1 MKLIEK
7 TRPDR
12 DHRKS
17 SRSGG
22 PVGAGD
28 ADSGRGVRVVVGVSL
43 GRLNRVLGSQT
54 STLGLVLLIALA
66 WTGFTTIGGSGFL
79 GSFNL
84 YSIGQ
89 LAARDAV
96 LGMAQAIL
104 IVVARMNLA
113 VGGIGAVCTS
123 LLGYLLVVAGAP
135 LWLALVLV
143 CVMGALAG
151 LLMGFAELSTGLS
164 SFIVTLAFLSIYDG
178 GALLAT
184 GGHQFQITSPALTKL
199 GNGTL
204 LSPAICPL
212 VAVAILCAV
221 LCWLLFFRNSLGWK
235 MLAVGANE
243 RAARASGVNVAGVV
257 LAAYA
262 LSGVLSGVASIMN
275 ASYELNVNAGFG
287 ADWLLPSF
295 IAAVLGGV
303 SLIGGEISVAGI
315 LLAAVFYDSL
325 QSGLTIINVPSYW
338 IELPQGLVLLG
349 ALMLDQ
355 VRRRRARTLE
365 LTPPA
370 EPGTMAHPS

>member
-1 MKLIEK
+1 V
-7 TRPDR
+7 RR
-12 DHRKS
+12 AFH
-17 SRSGG
+17 
-22 PVGAGD
+22 AGD
-28 ADSGRGVRVVVGVSL
+28 AGSGLGVGRAIGVSL
-43 GRLNRVLGSQT
+43 GRLSKLLGSHT
-54 STLGLVLLIALA
+54 SVLGLVLLIALT

-84 YSIGQ
+84 YSVGQ

-96 LGMAQAIL
+96 LGMAQALL

-113 VGGIGAVCTS
+113 AGGIGAMCTS
-123 LLGYLLVVAGAP
+123 LLGYLLVVAHAP

-143 CVMGALAG
+143 CVVGVLAA
-151 LLMGFAELSTGLS
+151 LLMGFAELATGLS
-164 SFIVTLAFLSIYDG
+164 SFIVTLAFLSVYDG

-184 GGHQFQITSPALTKL
+184 GGRQFQITSPAMQTL

-204 LSPAICPL
+204 LFPAICPL
-212 VAVAILCAV
+212 MAVAVVCGV
-221 LCWLLFFRNSLGWK
+221 LCWLLYFRNSLGWK

-243 RAARASGVNVAGVV
+243 RAARASGLNVAGVV

-262 LSGVLSGVASIMN
+262 LSGLLCGVATVMN

-303 SLIGGEISVAGI
+303 ALTGGEISVAGI
-315 LLAAVFYDSL
+315 LLAALFYDSL
-325 QSGLTIINVPSYW
+325 QSGLTIIDVPSYW
-338 IELPQGLVLLG
+338 IELPQGLVLL
-349 ALMLDQ
+349 AAVLLDQ
-355 VRRRRARTLE
+355 ARRRRARPLA

-370 EPGTMAHPS
+370 EPGTAGLSS

>member
-1 MKLIEK
+1 MA
-7 TRPDR
+7 RV
-12 DHRKS
+12 
-17 SRSGG
+17 
-22 PVGAGD
+22 PVRGGD
-28 ADSGRGVRVVVGVSL
+28 AGSGRGARSTIGVAL
-43 GRLNRVLGSQT
+43 GRLNQVLGSQT
-54 STLGLVLLIALA
+54 STLGLVLLIAVA
-66 WTGFTTIGGSGFL
+66 WTGFTTIGGSGFI

-96 LGMAQAIL
+96 LGMAQAML

-113 VGGIGAVCTS
+113 LGGIGAVCTS
-123 LLGYLLVVAGAP
+123 LLGYLLVIAHAP
-135 LWLALVLV
+135 LALALVVV
-143 CVMGALAG
+143 CVVGVLAA
-151 LLMGFAELSTGLS
+151 LLMGFAELLTGLS

-184 GGHQFQITSPALTKL
+184 HGHQFQITSPALQAL
-199 GNGTL
+199 GNGML
-204 LSPAICPL
+204 FSPAICPL
-212 VAVAILCAV
+212 VAVAILCGV

-243 RAARASGVNVAGVV
+243 RAARASGVNVPGVV

-262 LSGVLSGVASIMN
+262 LSGLLCGVASIMN

-287 ADWLLPSF
+287 AGWLLPSF

-303 SLIGGEISVAGI
+303 ALSGGEVSVAGI

-325 QSGLTIINVPSYW
+325 QSGLTIIDVPSYW
-338 IELPQGLVLLG
+338 IELPQGLVLLA

-355 VRRRRARTLE
+355 VRRRRARPLE
-365 LTPPA
+365 ITPPA
-370 EPGTMAHPS
+370 EESGAAALPS

>member
-1 MKLIEK
+1 M
-7 TRPDR
+7 
-12 DHRKS
+12 
-17 SRSGG
+17 
-22 PVGAGD
+22 
-28 ADSGRGVRVVVGVSL
+28 
-43 GRLNRVLGSQT
+43 
-54 STLGLVLLIALA
+54 LLIALA
-66 WTGFTTIGGSGFL
+66 WTGFTTLGGSGFI

-96 LGMAQAIL
+96 LGMAQALL

-135 LWLALVLV
+135 LWLAIVLV
-143 CVMGALAG
+143 FVVGVLAALVMG
-151 LLMGFAELSTGLS
+151 FTELTTGLS
-164 SFIVTLAFLSIYDG
+164 SFIVTLAFLSVYDG
-178 GALLAT
+178 GALLVT
-184 GGHQFQITSPALTKL
+184 GGRQFQITSHALTKL

-204 LSPAICPL
+204 ISPAICPL
-212 VAVAILCAV
+212 VAVAIVCGV
-221 LCWLLFFRNSLGWK
+221 LCWLLYFRNSLGWK

-243 RAARASGVNVAGVV
+243 RAARASGLNVAGIV

-262 LSGVLSGVASIMN
+262 LSGLLCGVATIMN

-303 SLIGGEISVAGI
+303 ALTGGEVSVGGI
-315 LLAAVFYDSL
+315 LLAALFYDSL

-338 IELPQGLVLLG
+338 IELPQGLVLLV
-349 ALMLDQ
+349 AVVLDQ
-355 VRRRRARTLE
+355 ARRRRARPRE
-365 LTPPA
+365 LA
-370 EPGTMAHPS
+370 PSAQPETAASPS

>member
-1 MKLIEK
+1 
-7 TRPDR
+7 
-12 DHRKS
+12 
-17 SRSGG
+17 
-22 PVGAGD
+22 V
-28 ADSGRGVRVVVGVSL
+28 RGVIGRSL
-43 GRLNRVLGSQT
+43 GRLRDVLGSQT
-54 STLGLVLLIALA
+54 SALGLVLLIALA
-66 WTGFTTIGGSGFL
+66 WTAFTTIGGSGFL

-96 LGMAQAIL
+96 LGMAQAML
-104 IVVARMNLA
+104 VVVARMNLA

-135 LWLALVLV
+135 LWLALPLVGVVGVL
-143 CVMGALAG
+143 AA
-151 LLMGFAELSTGLS
+151 LLMGFAELLTGLS
-164 SFIVTLAFLSIYDG
+164 SFVVTLAFLSVYSG

-184 GGHQFQITSPALTKL
+184 GGRQFQITSPALTKL

-212 VAVAILCAV
+212 VAVAVACGV
-221 LCWLLFFRNSLGWK
+221 LCWLLYFRNSLGWK

-243 RAARASGVNVAGVV
+243 RAARASGVNLARVV

-262 LSGVLSGVASIMN
+262 LSGLLSAVAAIMN

-287 ADWLLPSF
+287 SDWLLPSF

-303 SLIGGEISVAGI
+303 ALTGGEVSVAGI
-315 LLAAVFYDSL
+315 LLAALFYDSL

-338 IELPQGLVLLG
+338 IELPQGLVLL
-349 ALMLDQ
+349 AAVLLDQ
-355 VRRRRARTLE
+355 ARRRRARPRE
-365 LTPPA
+365 VAPPA
-370 EPGTMAHPS
+370 GPATVAVPS